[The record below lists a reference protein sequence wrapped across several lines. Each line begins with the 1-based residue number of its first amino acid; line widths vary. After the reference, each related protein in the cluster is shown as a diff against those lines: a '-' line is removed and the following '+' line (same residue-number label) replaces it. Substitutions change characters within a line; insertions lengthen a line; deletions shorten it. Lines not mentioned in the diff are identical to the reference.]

1 MKQED
6 YEKIASVIPMG
17 GGIEDSVAK
26 LRNAVEDATNEA
38 ENGSQLGM
46 AVAVGRISNIV
57 SDLSAAWAV
66 VMNQ

>member
-17 GGIEDSVAK
+17 GVIDDNLAK
-26 LRNAVEDATNEA
+26 LRNAVEDATNQA

>member
-6 YEKIASVIPMG
+6 YEKVASVIPMG
-17 GGIEDSVAK
+17 GVIDDNLAK
-26 LRNAVEDATNEA
+26 LRNAVEDATNQA

-66 VMNQ
+66 VMKQ